1 MTDSIIALL
10 GVTAEERA
18 ECSELLDECSG
29 LTLEGIRRRPA
40 QLRATQAGLQ
50 AQQLKLA
57 STSCAGFVE
66 SARCVAAVR
75 GTMLA
80 VSQHLSVL
88 EEVLPLLGELAATL
102 TAEVQG
108 GIAARQSNARLLE
121 QLVPAVEARAP
132 TAPPSP
138 TARADLTRC
147 SGLRRC
153 SSGGS

>member
-1 MTDSIIALL
+1 MSHDGVASIIDML
-10 GVTAEERA
+10 GVTAGERGQCA
-18 ECSELLDECSG
+18 ALLDECAG

-80 VSQHLSVL
+80 VSEHLGVL
-88 EEVLPLLGELAATL
+88 EEVLPLLSGLAAAL
-102 TAEVQG
+102 MGEVTG
-108 GIAARQSNARLLE
+108 GIASRESNTRLLE
-121 QLVPAVEARAP
+121 QLVPAVEARPLPARRRR
-132 TAPPSP
+132 APPRP
-138 TARADLTRC
+138 L
-147 SGLRRC
+147 
-153 SSGGS
+153 